1 VPPNSITACTIDPIA
16 PQVVCNP
23 MTIHIPR
30 QATEEVQHTVYDV
43 QTFKVPRTVVTH
55 RPVYEIVTKQVQV
68 PSVGYVDKVVLVPQ
82 TIMVSLP
89 NPLAKALFCSFH
101 PGPSHGPRAPV
112 LP

>member
-1 VPPNSITACTIDPIA
+1 MP
-16 PQVVCNP
+16 
-23 MTIHIPR
+23 IHIPR

-112 LP
+112 HP